1 MAIHQR
7 LKNWFRQKSRSRKN
21 GQEETVAVPEVHTG
35 KVRHEAA
42 DSTPEADC
50 PIHYDNV
57 AIPEIHIHSRKKYGY
72 KSAQQPGLRVR
83 LLCFFALS
91 PPQQKHPLQS
101 VRADRR
107 GCLAF

>member
-1 MAIHQR
+1 MLGRRKRKKAQQPDPQARLLCALVSLFFPR

-57 AIPEIHIHSRKKYGY
+57 AIPEIHIHPRKK
-72 KSAQQPGLRVR
+72 
-83 LLCFFALS
+83 
-91 PPQQKHPLQS
+91 
-101 VRADRR
+101 
-107 GCLAF
+107 

>member
-1 MAIHQR
+1 MRTEGENPSCRKGEKAMAIHQR

-57 AIPEIHIHSRKKYGY
+57 AIPEIHIHPRKK
-72 KSAQQPGLRVR
+72 
-83 LLCFFALS
+83 
-91 PPQQKHPLQS
+91 
-101 VRADRR
+101 
-107 GCLAF
+107 

>member
-21 GQEETVAVPEVHTG
+21 GQEETVAVHTG

-42 DSTPEADC
+42 DSTPEADR

-57 AIPEIHIHSRKKYGY
+57 AIPEIHIHSRKK
-72 KSAQQPGLRVR
+72 
-83 LLCFFALS
+83 
-91 PPQQKHPLQS
+91 
-101 VRADRR
+101 
-107 GCLAF
+107 

>member
-1 MAIHQR
+1 MRTEGENPPCRKGEKALAIHQR
-7 LKNWFRQKSRSRKN
+7 LTNWFRQKSRSRKN

-57 AIPEIHIHSRKKYGY
+57 AIPEIHIHSRKK
-72 KSAQQPGLRVR
+72 
-83 LLCFFALS
+83 
-91 PPQQKHPLQS
+91 
-101 VRADRR
+101 
-107 GCLAF
+107 

>member
-57 AIPEIHIHSRKKYGY
+57 AIPEIHIHLWKK
-72 KSAQQPGLRVR
+72 
-83 LLCFFALS
+83 
-91 PPQQKHPLQS
+91 
-101 VRADRR
+101 
-107 GCLAF
+107 